1 MKIYLAGSCGS
12 DRRTHMAHIGMAL
25 RNAGYE
31 VYCPFELQI
40 PDAWSMSQEAWAQK
54 VFEADI
60 QAINAADVVVL
71 MSPGREST
79 AGTNWEQGYA
89 YAKNKKCIV
98 FQYTNKPTSLM
109 SYCGCNSFISLSEVA
124 SANPSDCASYVSLF
138 VKSFLESPYNQN
150 YKFTSTI
157 LT

>member
-12 DRRTHMAHIGMAL
+12 EDRTLMKRIAQFL
-25 RNAGYE
+25 RKREVE

-40 PDAWSMSQEAWAQK
+40 PNAWDLTQEEWARK

-60 QAINAADVVVL
+60 KAIKDCDYMV
-71 MSPGREST
+71 SISKGREST

-89 YAKNKKCIV
+89 FALGKSICV
-98 FQYTNKPTSLM
+98 FQITNKPTSLM
-109 SYCGCNSFISLSEVA
+109 TFWGCDGFVNSSVERIFDDLQKYVIE
-124 SANPSDCASYVSLF
+124 NKKCSYVCKT
-138 VKSFLESPYNQN
+138 V
-150 YKFTSTI
+150 